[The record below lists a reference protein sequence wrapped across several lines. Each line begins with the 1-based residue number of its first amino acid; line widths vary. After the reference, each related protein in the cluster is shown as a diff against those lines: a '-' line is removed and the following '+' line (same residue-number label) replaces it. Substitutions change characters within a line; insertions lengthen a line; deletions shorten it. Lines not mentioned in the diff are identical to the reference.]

1 MIPLFWH
8 RPTVLFNS
16 ILVDRDGASD
26 HPEREIPKIQ
36 KQPLDQT
43 DTLRYLLS
51 QMGSFFI
58 AAAIPVFFILIGI
71 ELWVAKRRGR
81 RLYRFEDSITD
92 LACGISSQISA
103 VLFKPFLAAGFA
115 GLFSRFAPWQ
125 LESSSIWTW
134 VLCFVGVDFAY
145 YWWHR
150 LSHEVNFLWA
160 EHAVH
165 HQSEEYN
172 LSVALR
178 QAFFTQF
185 TSFPFYAPL
194 ALLGVPPLVIGT
206 VIAINTLYQFWIHT
220 ELVDRLPR
228 FETLFNAPMHHRVH
242 HAINPRYL
250 DKNYA
255 ATFIIWDKLF
265 GTYIEETEKPVYGT
279 VKPIRSFNAH
289 WANLE
294 VWASLISRARKA
306 PTLIEGI
313 KLFFMKPEWTLSN
326 ESHFNPP
333 EVSRETFQKFE
344 KPVSQG
350 VALWIDA
357 QFTVL
362 GSVLVYLLAKPELDT
377 ALQWMA
383 AFFVLWTI
391 QDFAGRIE
399 RKPWTRYSE
408 GLRIVALAA
417 VLIFGST

>member
-1 MIPLFWH
+1 MSWRLC
-8 RPTVLFNS
+8 
-16 ILVDRDGASD
+16 
-26 HPEREIPKIQ
+26 E
-36 KQPLDQT
+36 
-43 DTLRYLLS
+43 
-51 QMGSFFI
+51 
-58 AAAIPVFFILIGI
+58 VFRAF
-71 ELWVAKRRGR
+71 
-81 RLYRFEDSITD
+81 
-92 LACGISSQISA
+92 Q
-103 VLFKPFLAAGFA
+103 GFA
-115 GLFSRFAPWQ
+115 Q
-125 LESSSIWTW
+125 
-134 VLCFVGVDFAY
+134 
-145 YWWHR
+145 HR

-228 FETLFNAPMHHRVH
+228 FEMLFNAPMHHRVH

-306 PTLIEGI
+306 PSLSEAI

-326 ESHFNPP
+326 EVHFTPP

-350 VALWIDA
+350 VAIWIVA

-362 GSVLVYLLAKPELDT
+362 GSVLVYLLAKPELHPT
-377 ALQWMA
+377 LQWTA

-399 RKPWTRYSE
+399 GRKWTRYSE
-408 GLRIVALAA
+408 GLRLVALVAA
-417 VLIFGST
+417 LLIGSI